1 MSNAQKR
8 GILVFKIEQVILSG
22 KLAQNKHSKHVI
34 TYLLKQGIE
43 LKVPNLDQ
51 FLAEPLQAQ

>member
-1 MSNAQKR
+1 MSNAQRR

-34 TYLLKQGIE
+34 NYLVKQGIE
-43 LKVPNLDQ
+43 LKVPNLD
-51 FLAEPLQAQ
+51 